1 MLLGMMKFMRG
12 LLRMPLWVKVW
23 LGLLILFNAFVP
35 MFFLP
40 LIEATTVLATFIAS
54 ALLMGAITAATGFTR
69 LLGLGHVLW
78 LGLLP
83 YLWGQLEAFDAGS
96 PEGIWLRWLIA
107 LNLISLILDVV
118 DVARYARGE
127 RAEIV
132 AGLDA

>member
-1 MLLGMMKFMRG
+1 MLRGMMKFMRG
-12 LLRMPLWVKVW
+12 LLRMSPWVKAW
-23 LGLLILFNAFVP
+23 LGLLMLFNAFVP

-40 LIEATTVLATFIAS
+40 LIEATIVLATFVAS

-83 YLWGQLEAFDAGS
+83 YLWGRLAAFDAGS
-96 PEGIWLRWLIA
+96 PEGIWLRGLIA
-107 LNLISLILDVV
+107 LNLMSLALDVV

-127 RAEIV
+127 RTEIV
-132 AGLDA
+132 SGLDT